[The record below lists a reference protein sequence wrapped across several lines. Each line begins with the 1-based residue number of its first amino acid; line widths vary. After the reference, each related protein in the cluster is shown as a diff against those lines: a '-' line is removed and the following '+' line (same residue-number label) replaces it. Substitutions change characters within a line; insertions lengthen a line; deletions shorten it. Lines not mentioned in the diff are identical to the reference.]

1 MTPPDSLPTAAQNE
15 RLRFV
20 HVLGAA
26 LQRYGAPAHRLEDVL
41 MTLCSQWGLEGH
53 FFSTPT
59 ALISSFSGTGLGDG
73 EQGRSY
79 LHRIPGAEI
88 NLAKL
93 ADLDV
98 IFNEAAD
105 GDVTPT
111 IGVERVK
118 EIVAALSPWSSVL
131 TTFCFAATSGAAAR
145 FFGGGLPEILL
156 AALCG
161 LVLGLFALLTPRQPR
176 LAHVFE
182 PLGAL
187 LVSLTA
193 TLCAPLALLFSQ
205 SVGWGDSISADQAT
219 LGGLI
224 VLVPG
229 FSLTIAIAEI
239 ATRNLVS
246 GTARL
251 AASSM
256 TFLMLGFGT
265 WLGRSLGQHAL
276 EWASIGFPMPLA
288 SASPPAAW
296 TELIVLPIAATTIGI
311 LFRAPRRE
319 LGWIFIVSALGWL
332 SVTQASTAFGPV
344 AGVFFGALAV
354 GIASNLYARL
364 LNRPASTTRLP
375 GLLFLVPGALGFLS
389 ISTLMQGDPVEGLRS
404 AFQVAMT
411 SIALVTG
418 LLAAAGFVPPRKA
431 L

>member
-1 MTPPDSLPTAAQNE
+1 MTPPDTLPTAARDA

-59 ALISSFSGTGLGDG
+59 ALISSFSGSGLGEG

-88 NLAKL
+88 DLGKLAKL
-93 ADLDV
+93 DV
-98 IFNEAAD
+98 VFNDAAD
-105 GDVTPT
+105 GRVSPT
-111 IGVERVK
+111 EGVDLVK
-118 EIVAALSPWSSVL
+118 SVVAGASPWSSSL
-131 TTFCFAATSGAAAR
+131 TTLCFAATSGAAAR

-156 AALCG
+156 ATIAG
-161 LVLGLFALLTPRQPR
+161 LALGLFALFTPRQPR
-176 LAHVFE
+176 LHHVFE

-193 TLCAPLALLFSQ
+193 TLFAPLVLKLSQALDWGHSL
-205 SVGWGDSISADQAT
+205 SVDQAT

-229 FSLTIAIAEI
+229 FSLTIAIAEL

-251 AASSM
+251 AAASM
-256 TFLMLGFGT
+256 SFLMLGFGT
-265 WLGRSLGQHAL
+265 WLGRSLGQQAL
-276 EWASIGFPMPLA
+276 DWAAIDFPQVMADAL
-288 SASPPAAW
+288 PPAAW

-311 LFRAPRRE
+311 LFRAPARE
-319 LGWIFIVSALGWL
+319 LGWIFIVSAFGWL
-332 SVTQASTAFGPV
+332 SVTQASALFGPV
-344 AGVFFGALAV
+344 AGGFFGALAV
-354 GIASNLYARL
+354 GIASNFYARL
-364 LNRPASTTRLP
+364 LDRPASTTRLP

-389 ISTLMQGDPVEGLRS
+389 ISTLMQGEPIEGLRS